1 MRKPS
6 TRSTEQECPTCN
18 GTGFPVVKQPDRP
31 ERKIYPAP
39 CEKCGGKGRVEATD

>member
-6 TRSTEQECPTCN
+6 SRSTEQECPACS

-39 CEKCGGKGRVEATD
+39 CKKFGGKGRVEATD